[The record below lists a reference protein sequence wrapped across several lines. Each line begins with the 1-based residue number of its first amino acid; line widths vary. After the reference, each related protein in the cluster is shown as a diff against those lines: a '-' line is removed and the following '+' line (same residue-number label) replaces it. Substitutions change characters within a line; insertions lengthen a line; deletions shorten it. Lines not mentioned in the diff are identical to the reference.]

1 MLSELAIRNFA
12 IIDELALSFS
22 HGFNVLSGETGAGKS
37 IILNAI
43 NLLKGKRT
51 TADIIRSDEE
61 EATVEALF
69 DISKDHS
76 LFNKLLDLGIE
87 SEDNLIIKRVISH
100 SGKNKIFIN
109 GGLATLGMLGGI
121 GDSLITISGQ
131 HENQVLLDSERHIDL
146 LDEFGGLLSLR
157 EKVEALYQDIT
168 TRCHKL
174 KEIDLDAK
182 KRAERASLLE
192 FQCNEIENSHLKTQ
206 EDEHLKGEKNRLIHS
221 ETLLRHSNHAYETI
235 YNANESVIEKLKVV
249 IRNVR
254 EMSEIDPSLKG
265 VYDAMDSSVIELED
279 IAISLRD
286 YSQKIEFDANQLE
299 EIETRLL
306 EINRLKKK
314 YGSEIDEILQYKDRA
329 YEELNEISQN
339 HENLSRFKEEIH
351 GLKREML
358 GLCEELSAMRKTAAK
373 RLKAGIE
380 KELSSI
386 GMDKT
391 VFEVNIINYP
401 IKPKGN
407 ETEKWSIDGL
417 KMTNK
422 GIDHVEFLFS
432 PNPGEH
438 PRPLSRIASGGE
450 LSRVILA
457 LKSILAKEGEVETLI
472 FDEVDAGIGG
482 RVADIVGEKLKSI
495 SKFHQVIC
503 ITHLPQIAGFADAHY
518 FISKGLKD
526 GRTVTSVK
534 RLNKE
539 QRVDEIARMLGGR
552 EISDKVREHARE
564 MIEKAKMEI

>member
-1 MLSELAIRNFA
+1 MLSELVIRNFA

-22 HGFNVLSGETGAGKS
+22 CGFNVLSGETGAGKS

-51 TADIIRSDEE
+51 TADIIRSDEQ

-69 DISKDHS
+69 DISKDHP
-76 LFNKLLDLGIE
+76 LLNKLLDLGIE

-100 SGKNKIFIN
+100 TRKNKIFIN
-109 GGLATLGMLGGI
+109 GGLATLGILGGI
-121 GDSLITISGQ
+121 GDTLITLSGQ

-182 KRAERASLLE
+182 KRTERASLLE
-192 FQCNEIENSHLKTQ
+192 FQCNEIENSHLNIK
-206 EDEHLKGEKNRLIHS
+206 EDAHLKGEKNILIHS
-221 ETLLRHSNHAYETI
+221 ERLLRHSHHAYETI
-235 YNANESVIEKLKVV
+235 YNANESLIEKLKVV
-249 IRNVR
+249 ARNVR
-254 EMSEIDPSLKG
+254 EMSEIDPSLKEI
-265 VYDAMDSSVIELED
+265 YQAIDSMVIELED
-279 IAISLRD
+279 IAVSLRE
-286 YSQKIEFDANQLE
+286 YSQKIEFDPNRLE

-306 EINRLKKK
+306 EINKLKKK
-314 YGSEIDEILQYKDRA
+314 YGPEIDEILQFKDRA
-329 YEELNEISQN
+329 YRELNEISQTK
-339 HENLSRFKEEIH
+339 ENVSRIKEEIH
-351 GLKREML
+351 TLKREL
-358 GLCEELSAMRKTAAK
+358 LRLCEELSAMRKTAAK
-373 RLKAGIE
+373 KLQASIE

-391 VFEVNIINYP
+391 VFEVNIVNHVFQS
-401 IKPKGN
+401 KG
-407 ETEKWSIDGL
+407 EEGEKWSIDGL
-417 KMTNK
+417 KTTSK
-422 GIDHVEFLFS
+422 GIDRVEFLIS

-457 LKSILAKEGEVETLI
+457 LKSMLAKEGEVETLI

-482 RVADIVGEKLKSI
+482 RVADMVGEKLKSI

-503 ITHLPQIAGFADAHY
+503 ITHLPQIARFANTHY

-526 GRTVTSVK
+526 NKTVTSVK

-552 EISDKVREHARE
+552 EVSDTLREHARE
-564 MIEKAKMEI
+564 MIEKAQI

>member
-1 MLSELAIRNFA
+1 MLSELVIRKFA
-12 IIDELALSFS
+12 IIDELAISFS
-22 HGFNVLSGETGAGKS
+22 CGFNVLSGETGAGKS

-51 TADIIRSDEE
+51 TADIIRSDEQ

-69 DISKDHS
+69 DISKDHP
-76 LFNKLLDLGIE
+76 LLNKLLELGVE
-87 SEDNLIIKRVISH
+87 SEDNLIIKRVISNT
-100 SGKNKIFIN
+100 GKNKIFIN

-121 GDSLITISGQ
+121 GDTLITLSGQ

-157 EKVEALYQDIT
+157 EKVETLYQDIT

-182 KRAERASLLE
+182 KRTERASLLE
-192 FQCNEIENSHLKTQ
+192 FQCNEIENSQLKIK
-206 EDEHLKGEKNRLIHS
+206 EDEDIKGEKNILIHS
-221 ETLLRHSNHAYETI
+221 ERLLRHSQHAYETI

-249 IRNVR
+249 IRNVK
-254 EMSEIDPSLKG
+254 EMSEIDPSLKDI
-265 VYDAMDSSVIELED
+265 YDAMDSSVIELED
-279 IAISLRD
+279 IAVSLRD
-286 YSQKIEFDANQLE
+286 YSQKIEFDPNRLE

-314 YGSEIDEILQYKDRA
+314 YGSEIDEILQFKDRA
-329 YEELNEISQN
+329 YRELNEISQTK
-339 HENLSRFKEEIH
+339 ENVSRIKEEIQT
-351 GLKREML
+351 LKIEML
-358 GLCEELSAMRKTAAK
+358 RLCEELSAMRKTAAE
-373 RLKAGIE
+373 RLQAGIE

-391 VFEVNIINYP
+391 VFEVNIVNHAIQS
-401 IKPKGN
+401 KG
-407 ETEKWSIDGL
+407 EEREKWSIDDL
-417 KMTNK
+417 KMTSK
-422 GIDHVEFLFS
+422 GIDRVEFLIS

-457 LKSILAKEGEVETLI
+457 LKGMLAKEGGAETLI

-482 RVADIVGEKLKSI
+482 RVADMVGEKLKSI

-503 ITHLPQIAGFADAHY
+503 ITHLPQIARFADTHY

-552 EISDKVREHARE
+552 EISDTLREHARE
-564 MIEKAKMEI
+564 MIEKA